1 MSWQSWSLLF
11 LATVLTSASAGQGA
25 TDGMSRADDLP
36 KVKVL
41 LFDFVS
47 LPEKTQKQAQDRV
60 ASIFHKAGVE
70 MEWAPCSTGE
80 GQLTLF
86 PDCTG
91 FKEAASVLLRI
102 LPPARQKAKRDAAS
116 ESMLSSRIV
125 NVFWGRAQ
133 KESTRLNVPL
143 VDMLAEIIAYEVGHV
158 FLGPN
163 SHSPSGI
170 MAAKWKPR
178 DLIAISQGGY
188 GFTRQQRE
196 LIQTEVRRRQAQQT
210 ASGLRPIR

>member
-11 LATVLTSASAGQGA
+11 LATILTSASAGQGA
-25 TDGMSRADDLP
+25 TDGMSKADELP
-36 KVKVL
+36 KVKVF
-41 LFDFVS
+41 LFDLVS
-47 LPEKTQKQAQDRV
+47 LPERTQKQAQDRV

-70 MEWAPCSTGE
+70 MEWAPCSKGE

-102 LPPARQKAKRDAAS
+102 LRPAREKAETDAAG

-125 NVFWGRAQ
+125 NVFWGHAQ

-143 VDMLAEIIAYEVGHV
+143 DMLAEIIAHEVGHV

-163 SHSPSGI
+163 SHSPLRI

-178 DLIAISQGGY
+178 DMIAISQGGY

-196 LIQTEVRRRQAQQT
+196 LIQTELRRRQAQQT
-210 ASGLRPIR
+210 ASGLPPIR

>member
-1 MSWQSWSLLF
+1 MATHSGVIGKVANFRPEQVANISPESVANFDRNRCPTWSGIR
-11 LATVLTSASAGQGA
+11 S
-25 TDGMSRADDLP
+25 
-36 KVKVL
+36 
-41 LFDFVS
+41 
-47 LPEKTQKQAQDRV
+47 
-60 ASIFHKAGVE
+60 
-70 MEWAPCSTGE
+70 
-80 GQLTLF
+80 
-86 PDCTG
+86 
-91 FKEAASVLLRI
+91 
-102 LPPARQKAKRDAAS
+102 
-116 ESMLSSRIV
+116 
-125 NVFWGRAQ
+125 RAQ